1 MAQKYPYRFMS
12 PMLMFNTNIVEAA
25 KINKIKKFL
34 FTSSIGVYQPNEV

>member
-25 KINKIKKFL
+25 KINKLKFFYKL
-34 FTSSIGVYQPNEV
+34 NWRLSK